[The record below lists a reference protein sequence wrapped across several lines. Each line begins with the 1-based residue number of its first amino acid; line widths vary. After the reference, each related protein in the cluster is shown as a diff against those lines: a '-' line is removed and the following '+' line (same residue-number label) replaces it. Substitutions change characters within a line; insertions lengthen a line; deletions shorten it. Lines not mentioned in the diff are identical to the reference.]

1 MKRIWLLLALVLSAQ
16 AIAADMAIFERAWQ
30 IVNDRYWNPA
40 YLARDWN
47 DVYNEYRPLA
57 EAAESEDALYEVI
70 ELMYGEIGDNH
81 SAYLPPSRVEE
92 AKEQFGSLRC
102 ITYFGAAASAYEH
115 AGAVRYTT
123 FGPVGYVDVPDFMTD
138 GVTQAIKRAITGVS
152 EAGAESLI
160 LDLRGNPG
168 GQLVTMMEVAG
179 LFTGGLL
186 WRIVMRWS
194 LPMPYP
200 ALGFGTFTD
209 LPLVILIDEHVHS
222 AAEGLAGAL
231 QNSGR
236 ATVIGATTAGNVEA
250 VLPFCL
256 RDGSQAWIATG
267 VLAPVIGPTWEGRG
281 VAPDYYAPG
290 PAALSYAL
298 GWLRGTDEP

>member
-1 MKRIWLLLALVLSAQ
+1 MKRLWLVLTVLIGAHVY
-16 AIAADMAIFERAWQ
+16 AADLAIFERAWQ

-40 YLARDWN
+40 YLARNWD
-47 DVYNEYRPLA
+47 DVYNEYYPLAA
-57 EAAESEDALYEVI
+57 EAANNDELYEII
-70 ELMYGEIGDNH
+70 EQMYTEIGDDH

-92 AKEQFGSLRC
+92 AKEQFGALRC
-102 ITYFGAAASAYEH
+102 LTYFGASADAYMH
-115 AGAVRYTT
+115 AGVVRYTT
-123 FGPVGYVDVPDFMTD
+123 FGNVGYVGVPDLMST
-138 GVTQAIKRAITGVS
+138 GITAAIKEAITGVT
-152 EAGAESLI
+152 ERGAEALI

-168 GQLVTMMEVAG
+168 GQLVAMMEVAG

-186 WRIVMRWS
+186 WRIAMRWS

-200 ALGFGTFTD
+200 ALGFGTFSE

-236 ATVIGATTAGNVEA
+236 ATIIGTTTAGNVEA

-267 VLAPVIGPTWEGRG
+267 VLAPLVGPTWEGRG
-281 VAPDYYAPG
+281 VSPDYYAPG

-298 GWLRGTDEP
+298 GWLRGAHD